1 MLEKVL
7 EKIGLSENEAKIY
20 IAGLAEG
27 PIAAALLARKTG
39 FKRQNVY
46 AILSKLTRKGLVT
59 ISGRKYET
67 RFVMQKPESLNS
79 YLDKR
84 EHDVVEARKDLSLVL
99 PELHSIS
106 QNETIVPKITFHEGK
121 EDMRRLFLDTLQ
133 CKNKQIFAI
142 VASVDIYEIL
152 GKDFTKYYV
161 EERTRKKIKAD
172 TIRIKSRE
180 EYDDKFFHKHGEHF
194 RNLRYAPEN
203 FDFNSTFFIYDD
215 KVTFIS
221 SEKESFAI
229 TVESEEYRL
238 LQESLFKSL
247 WGLCKK

>member
-1 MLEKVL
+1 MLEKTL

-20 IAGLAEG
+20 LVGLAEG
-27 PIAAALLARKTG
+27 PLSASLLARKTDL
-39 FKRQNVY
+39 KRQNVY
-46 AILSKLTRKGLVT
+46 AILSKLTGKGLVT

-84 EHDVVEARKDLSLVL
+84 EHDVAEARKDLSLVL
-99 PELHSIS
+99 PELQSILKNDS
-106 QNETIVPKITFHEGK
+106 AVPKITFHEGK

-142 VASVDIYEIL
+142 VASADIYEIL
-152 GKDFTKYYV
+152 GKDFTKYYI
-161 EERTRKKIKAD
+161 EERTRRKIKAD

-180 EYDDKFFHKHGEHF
+180 EYDDDFFHKHKEHF
-194 RNLRYAPEN
+194 RNLRYAPESFN
-203 FDFNSTFFIYDD
+203 FNSTFFIYDN
-215 KVTFIS
+215 KITFIS
-221 SEKESFAI
+221 SKKESFAVTI
-229 TVESEEYRL
+229 ESEEYRL

-247 WGLCKK
+247 WVQCEK